1 MLVTSG
7 FARRSEKRGI
17 MTDADRHDDSEPQ
30 TAADLTNRSRT
41 ETMRAAERL
50 ADADA
55 RRDAEIAELA
65 EMAEMA
71 EMAEIEAVVDAR
83 AVVEPPRERVFS
95 RKVLAFWALVTIA
108 VYVAVQLV
116 VGPVKD
122 RIREAVE
129 ARMEPPE
136 GNTSGTTV
144 APPPPVEPVAP
155 IQPPVPPGQLP
166 ATSGTSQATEAT
178 EATPANPGRIQRP
191 QRPERRR

>member
-1 MLVTSG
+1 
-7 FARRSEKRGI
+7 

-30 TAADLTNRSRT
+30 AAADLTNRSRT
-41 ETMRAAERL
+41 ETMRAPERL

-55 RRDAEIAELA
+55 RRDAEIAEL
-65 EMAEMA
+65 AEMA

-116 VGPVKD
+116 VGPAKD

-129 ARMEPPE
+129 ARMELPA

-144 APPPPVEPVAP
+144 GPPPPVEPVAP
-155 IQPPVPPGQLP
+155 IEPPVPPGAP
-166 ATSGTSQATEAT
+166 
-178 EATPANPGRIQRP
+178 R
-191 QRPERRR
+191 